1 MDYKDL
7 AVKIL
12 QNVGGQ
18 ENVNGVVHCAT
29 RLRFTLKDDSKAQ
42 TEVLKKTPGVLSV
55 VNAGGQYQIVI
66 GPDVPMVYQ
75 EVISIGGFEASAAVE
90 DADAE
95 KEDNRS
101 KLSKLLEGIASIF
114 QPIIPAITGAG
125 LLKAFMALFSAFG
138 VLQSGTQTY
147 IILNAMAD
155 AAFYFMPILLA
166 ASCARKFKCNQGTA
180 MALAGILVYPA
191 FISLLG
197 AEEAVTFLGFLPVT
211 KATYTSSVIPIIL
224 GVWFMSIVEHFMQKI
239 SPKAIKFFSVPLV
252 SLLVGGTA
260 TIIVLGPIGAWVSN
274 LINIFFVWLNNCAPW
289 IVPTIVGIFN
299 PLLVMT
305 GTHYGLIPIGTN
317 NLATVKW
324 DTVVGPGM
332 LVSNVAQG
340 TAGLAVAFRSKNPDT
355 KQQASSA
362 GLTGVLGITEPVLYG
377 VNLKFTFPLYAAM
390 IGGGIGGLFLGIM
403 RVARFAGGSPGLLV
417 LPAYIPTEDVAALGY
432 TMSNLLFAVIGVI
445 IAMVAAFIASYIM
458 FGIWAKNGKLDP
470 IEYQDPG
477 QAQPKAEEQQIM
489 AAQQTLAEAG
499 TLYAP
504 ITGKMIP
511 LSDVEDE
518 VFSSGALG
526 GGVAFVPSVG
536 EVYAPC
542 DGVIATF
549 FPTGHAIGM
558 TAEDGAEVLIH
569 VGMDTVALKGEGF
582 TPMAK
587 EGDKVKKGQLLLKFD
602 IDLITQKGYKT
613 VTPVILT
620 NVEADNLKP
629 SDYGEVSAG
638 DKALAYEQ

>member
-1 MDYKDL
+1 MDYKSL
-7 AVKIL
+7 ATSIL
-12 QNVGGQ
+12 EKVGGK
-18 ENVNGVVHCAT
+18 ENVNSVVHCAT
-29 RLRFTLKDDSKAQ
+29 RLRFTLKDDGKAQ
-42 TEVLKKTPGVLSV
+42 TDSLKKTAGVLSV

-66 GPDVPMVYQ
+66 GPDVPIVYQ
-75 EVISIGGFEASAAVE
+75 EVLTLGNFEAAAPV
-90 DADAE
+90 DDPAAQ
-95 KEDNRS
+95 KEDGRS

-125 LLKAFMALFSAFG
+125 LLKALMALLSAFHLLDNG
-138 VLQSGTQTY
+138 SQTY

-197 AEEAVTFLGFLPVT
+197 AEEAVMFFGILPVT

-224 GVWFMSIVEHFMQKI
+224 GVWFMSYVEHFMQKV
-239 SPKAIKFFSVPLV
+239 SPKAIKFFSVPLI

-260 TIIVLGPIGAWVSN
+260 TIVVLGPIGAWVSN
-274 LINIFFVWLNNCAPW
+274 LINILFTWLNQAAPW

-317 NLATVKW
+317 NLATLKW

-332 LVSNVAQG
+332 LASNVAQG
-340 TAGLAVAFRSKNPDT
+340 AAGLAVGLRSKNPET

-390 IGGGIGGLFLGIM
+390 IGGGVGGLFLGIT

-417 LPAYIPTEDVAALGY
+417 LPAYIPTEEVTSLGY
-432 TMSNLLFAVIGVI
+432 TMSNLVFAVIGVI
-445 IAMVAAFIASYIM
+445 IAIAVSFIASFIL
-458 FGIWAKNGKLDP
+458 FGIWAKKGKLDP
-470 IEYQDPG
+470 AETG
-477 QAQPKAEEQQIM
+477 MAAEEP
-489 AAQQTLAEAG
+489 AAAVAADTEKSPAEPVTLF
-499 TLYAP
+499 AP
-504 ITGKMIP
+504 ITGKTIP

-518 VFSSGALG
+518 VFSSGVMG
-526 GGVAFVPSVG
+526 DGIAFVPSVG

-542 DGVIATF
+542 SGTITTF
-549 FPTGHAIGM
+549 FPTGHAICIKSDG
-558 TAEDGAEVLIH
+558 GAEILIH
-569 VGMDTVALKGEGF
+569 VGMDTVALNGEGF

-587 EGDKVKKGQLLLKFD
+587 QDDAVKEGQLLLKFD
-602 IDLITQKGYKT
+602 IDLITGKGYKV
-613 VTPVILT
+613 VTPMVITNKDELKELT
-620 NVEADNLKP
+620 PAPCGKSTAKETAVITYQA
-629 SDYGEVSAG
+629 
-638 DKALAYEQ
+638 

>member
-1 MDYKDL
+1 MDYKPL
-7 AVKIL
+7 ATTIL
-12 QNVGGQ
+12 ANVGGR
-18 ENVNGVVHCAT
+18 ENVSGVVHCAT
-29 RLRFTLKDDSKAQ
+29 RLRFTLKDDTKAN
-42 TEVLKKTPGVLSV
+42 TEVLKKTKGVLSV

-75 EVISIGGFEASAAVE
+75 EVLSLGGFEAAKPVE
-90 DADAE
+90 ADE

-101 KLSKLLEGIASIF
+101 RLSKVLEGIASIF

-125 LLKAFMALFSAFG
+125 LIKAFMALFSAFG

-147 IILNAMAD
+147 TILNAMAD
-155 AAFYFMPILLA
+155 SAFYFIPILLA

-191 FISLLG
+191 FISLMG
-197 AEEAVTFLGFLPVT
+197 GEEAIRFLGFLPVT

-224 GVWFMSIVEHFMQKI
+224 GVWFMSYVEHFMQKI

-260 TIIVLGPIGAWVSN
+260 TIVALGPIGAWVSN
-274 LINIFFVWLNNCAPW
+274 LINLFFTWLNGTAPW

-340 TAGLAVAFRSKNPDT
+340 AAGFAVGLRSKNPDT
-355 KQQASSA
+355 KQQATSA

-377 VNLKFTFPLYAAM
+377 VNLRFTFPLYAAM
-390 IGGGIGGLFLGIM
+390 IGGGVGGLFLGIT

-417 LPAYIPTEDVAALGY
+417 LPAYIPTADVAPLGY
-432 TMSNLLFAVIGVI
+432 TMSNLVFAVIGVI
-445 IAMVAAFIASYIM
+445 IAMAVAFIASYIL
-458 FGIWAKNGKLDP
+458 FGVWAKKGKLDP
-470 IEYQDPG
+470 EELGRSAAPS
-477 QAQPKAEEQQIM
+477 ASAAPAFTAEE
-489 AAQQTLAEAG
+489 AAAEKG
-499 TLYAP
+499 KLYAP
-504 ITGKMIP
+504 ITGRTIP
-511 LSDVEDE
+511 LHEVEDE
-518 VFSSGALG
+518 VFSSGTLG
-526 GGVAFVPSVG
+526 EGIAFIPAVG

-542 DGVIATF
+542 SGEISNF
-549 FPTGHAIGM
+549 FDTGHAVGILS
-558 TAEDGAEVLIH
+558 ADGVEVLIH
-569 VGMDTVALKGEGF
+569 VGMDTVELNGEGF
-582 TPMAK
+582 HPMVK
-587 EGDKVKKGQLLLKFD
+587 TGDKVRRGQLILRFD
-602 IDLITQKGYKT
+602 MDLITRKGYKI
-613 VTPVILT
+613 VTPMVVTSGDELQKLT
-620 NVEADNLKP
+620 PAP
-629 SDYGEVSAG
+629 YGDVSA
-638 DKALAYEQ
+638 KEAVVLTYEK

>member
-1 MDYKDL
+1 MDYKPL
-7 AVKIL
+7 ATTIL
-12 QNVGGQ
+12 ANVGGK
-18 ENVNGVVHCAT
+18 ENVSGVVHCAT
-29 RLRFTLKDDSKAQ
+29 RLRFTLKDDTKAN
-42 TEVLKKTPGVLSV
+42 TEVLKKTKGVLSV

-75 EVISIGGFEASAAVE
+75 EVLILGGFEAAKPVDDPDAAK
-90 DADAE
+90 DDG
-95 KEDNRS
+95 RS
-101 KLSKLLEGIASIF
+101 KLSKVLEGIASIF

-125 LLKAFMALFSAFG
+125 LVKAFMALFSAFG
-138 VLQSGTQTY
+138 ILQGGTQTY

-191 FISLLG
+191 FITLLG
-197 AEEAVTFLGFLPVT
+197 GEEAIRFLGFLPVT

-224 GVWFMSIVEHFMQKI
+224 GVWFMSYVEHFMQKI

-260 TIIVLGPIGAWVSN
+260 TIVVLGPIGAWVSG
-274 LINIFFVWLNNCAPW
+274 LINLFFTWLNGAAPW

-340 TAGLAVAFRSKNPDT
+340 AAGFAVGLRSKNPDT
-355 KQQASSA
+355 RQQATSA

-390 IGGGIGGLFLGIM
+390 IGGGVGGLFLGIT

-417 LPAYIPTEDVAALGY
+417 LPAYIPTADVAPLGY
-432 TMSNLLFAVIGVI
+432 TMSNLVFAVAGVV
-445 IAMVAAFIASYIM
+445 IAMAVAFAASYIL
-458 FGIWAKNGKLDP
+458 FGVWAKKGKLAP
-470 IEYQDPG
+470 EELG
-477 QAQPKAEEQQIM
+477 QAAAPAPAVSAED
-489 AAQQTLAEAG
+489 AAAEAG
-499 TLYAP
+499 NICAP
-504 ITGKMIP
+504 ITGRTIP
-511 LSDVEDE
+511 LNEVEDE
-518 VFSSGALG
+518 VFSSGTLG
-526 GGVAFVPSVG
+526 EGIAFIPAAG
-536 EVYAPC
+536 EVYAPFS
-542 DGVIATF
+542 GEISNF
-549 FPTGHAIGM
+549 FETGHAVGI
-558 TAEDGAEVLIH
+558 TSADGVEVLIH
-569 VGMDTVALKGEGF
+569 VGMDTVELNGEGF
-582 TPMAK
+582 QPMVK
-587 EGDKVKKGQLLLKFD
+587 TGDKVRKGQLLLRFD
-602 IDLITQKGYKT
+602 IDLITKKGYKT
-613 VTPVILT
+613 VTPMVVTNGEDIGLKNLT
-620 NVEADNLKP
+620 PAP
-629 SDYGEVSAG
+629 YGEVSA
-638 DKALAYEQ
+638 KESVVLTYQK

>member
-1 MDYKDL
+1 MDYKSL
-7 AVKIL
+7 AGKIL
-12 QNVGGQ
+12 ENVGGK
-18 ENVNGVVHCAT
+18 ENVSGVVHCAT
-29 RLRFTLKDDSKAQ
+29 RLRFTLKDDGKAN
-42 TEVLKKTPGVLSV
+42 TDVLKKTAGVLSV

-66 GPDVPMVYQ
+66 GPDVPVVYQ
-75 EVISIGGFEASAAVE
+75 EVIALGGFEAAGAIQ
-90 DADAE
+90 DPDAE

-101 KLSKLLEGIASIF
+101 KLSKVLEGIASIF

-125 LLKAFMALFSAFG
+125 LLKAFMALFSAMG
-138 VLQSGTQTY
+138 LLKSGTQTY

-197 AEEAVTFLGFLPVT
+197 GEEAVTFLGILPVT

-224 GVWFMSIVEHFMQKI
+224 GVWFMSVVEHFMQKV
-239 SPKAIKFFSVPLV
+239 SPRAIKFFSVPLV

-260 TIIVLGPIGAWVSN
+260 TIVVLGPIGAWVSG
-274 LINIFFVWLNNCAPW
+274 LINIFFVWLNNFAPW

-340 TAGLAVAFRSKNPDT
+340 AAGLAVGIRSKNPDT

-390 IGGGIGGLFLGIM
+390 LGGGVGGLFLGIT

-417 LPAYIPTEDVAALGY
+417 LPAYIPTEDVIPLGY
-432 TMSNLLFAVIGVI
+432 TMSNLVFAVIGVV
-445 IAMVAAFIASYIM
+445 IAMAVAFAASYIM
-458 FGIWAKNGKLDP
+458 FGIWAKKGKLDP
-470 IEYQDPG
+470 VETGAVAP
-477 QAQPKAEEQQIM
+477 AEETP
-489 AAQQTLAEAG
+489 AAAAEPG
-499 TLYAP
+499 VLYAP
-504 ITGKMIP
+504 ITGETIA
-511 LSDVEDE
+511 LTQVEDE
-518 VFSSGALG
+518 VFSTGILG
-526 GGVAFVPSVG
+526 GGVAFIPAVG
-536 EVYAPC
+536 EVHAPC
-542 DGVIATF
+542 DGVISTYG
-549 FPTGHAIGM
+549 GHAIGM
-558 TAEDGAEVLIH
+558 TAADGAELLIH
-569 VGMDTVALKGEGF
+569 VGMNTVELNGEGY
-582 TPMAK
+582 TPMVK
-587 EGDKVKKGQLLLKFD
+587 EGDKVKKGQLLMKFD
-602 IDLITQKGYKT
+602 IDFITKKGYT
-613 VTPVILT
+613 VVTPFVIT
-620 NVEADNLKP
+620 NGDEVGEPVP
-629 SDYGEVSAG
+629 SPYGKVTTS
-638 DKALAYEQ
+638 DVVMTYKK